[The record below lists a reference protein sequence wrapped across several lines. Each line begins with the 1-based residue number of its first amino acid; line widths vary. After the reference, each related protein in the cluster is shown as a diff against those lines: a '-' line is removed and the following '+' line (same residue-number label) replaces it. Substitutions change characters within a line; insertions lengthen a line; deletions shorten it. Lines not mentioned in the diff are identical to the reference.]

1 MRNRFIP
8 ICLLLLS
15 LLAASCGG
23 RSDSAPDTD
32 RLRAERDSLIV
43 VAADNRREL
52 ERMTTFF
59 DEVATCIDSIT
70 RQENLIVE
78 EVNFERSR
86 RGNSAELV
94 QRLNQLT
101 QIISDQRERIASLVN
116 SLNNQADTTRLAGLR
131 NTIAYLTGQLA
142 RKEEQIQRLRAEVS
156 GNQRSIRNLNARIQD
171 LSAEVGDLTTQNT
184 ALTEAVQVQTEIINE
199 GYVLVAS
206 RQRLKELG
214 VIEDGGLLRRSKV
227 HLGRVTTAMCSK
239 VNVAIF
245 NELPIPSRKYK
256 ILSPAPEHSY
266 TIRRAGDTSTLV
278 ITDANAFW
286 SLSNILVIQTQ

>member
-1 MRNRFIP
+1 MRNIFIP

-23 RSDSAPDTD
+23 KSDSAPDTD

-78 EVNFERSR
+78 EVNFEKSR

-227 HLGRVTTAMCSK
+227 HLGRVTTSMCSK

-256 ILSPAPEHSY
+256 ILSPAPESSY
-266 TIRRAGDTSTLV
+266 TIRRAGDTSTLI

>member
-15 LLAASCGG
+15 LFAASCGG
-23 RSDSAPDTD
+23 KSDSAPDTD

-78 EVNFERSR
+78 EVNFEKSR

-256 ILSPAPEHSY
+256 ILSPAPESSY
-266 TIRRAGDTSTLV
+266 TIRRAGDTSTLI

>member
-15 LLAASCGG
+15 LLAASCGDKSG
-23 RSDSAPDTD
+23 SAPDTD

-78 EVNFERSR
+78 EVNFEKSR

-116 SLNNQADTTRLAGLR
+116 ALNNQADTTRLAGLR

-199 GYVLVAS
+199 CYVLVAS

-256 ILSPAPEHSY
+256 ILSPAPESSY
-266 TIRRAGDTSTLV
+266 TIRRAGDTSTLI

>member
-23 RSDSAPDTD
+23 KSDSAPDTD

-78 EVNFERSR
+78 EVNFEKSR

-256 ILSPAPEHSY
+256 ILSPAPESSY
-266 TIRRAGDTSTLV
+266 TIRRAGDTSTLI

>member
-15 LLAASCGG
+15 LLATSCGG

-256 ILSPAPEHSY
+256 ILSPAPESSY
-266 TIRRAGDTSTLV
+266 TIRRAGDTSTLI

>member
-8 ICLLLLS
+8 SCLLLLS
-15 LLAASCGG
+15 LFTASCGG
-23 RSDSAPDTD
+23 KSDSAPDTD
-32 RLRAERDSLIV
+32 QLRAERDSLIV

-206 RQRLKELG
+206 KQRLKELG

-256 ILSPAPEHSY
+256 ILSPAPESSY